1 MIILTVTTLI
11 ASILAKMP
19 STLNT
24 QDILDFIN
32 DVEQQIYTETV
43 KEFTSTYIPLT
54 ANIAQYSFPTDVN
67 LLDIESV
74 FFYRVNF
81 PKLDLRQKDWRGYY
95 KEGDKLTLSPVPV
108 VSDTSYVSGAGEI
121 TFATNTITTTGAD
134 FTGVTVG
141 DTVLISGAT
150 TAGNNKYVTVIT
162 VGAKVLTFPSSTF
175 TAGVDANIITIYV
188 PALEVISKYKPAVKL
203 IANIATD
210 TLALPDSFIDL
221 YRYYCYAQIA
231 ALRENFE
238 ISNNWVASYQNRLR
252 EFRIY
257 YSNNSPR
264 MQSHYNRRW

>member
-1 MIILTVTTLI
+1 MIVTTLI

-19 STLNT
+19 HTLT
-24 QDILDFIN
+24 SQDILDFIN
-32 DVEQQIYTETV
+32 DVESQLYSDTV

-54 ANIAQYSFPTDVN
+54 ANLTQYSFPTGVT
-67 LLDIESV
+67 LLDTEVV
-74 FFYRVNF
+74 FLNGTEL
-81 PKLDLRQKDWRGYY
+81 PKRDLRQKNWRGYY
-95 KEGDKLTLSPVPV
+95 KEGDKLTLSPVPA

-121 TFATNTITTTGAD
+121 TFGTATITTTGAD

-141 DTVLISGAT
+141 DTILISGAT
-150 TAGNNKYVTVIT
+150 TTANNKYAVVIS
-162 VGAKVLTFPSSTF
+162 VAAKVLTFPASTF
-175 TAGVDANIITIYV
+175 TAGADAAVITVYV
-188 PALEVISKYKPAVKL
+188 PALEVISRYKPAVKL

-231 ALRENFE
+231 ALRENFD
-238 ISNNWVASYQNRLR
+238 ISNNWNLSYRNRLN

>member
-1 MIILTVTTLI
+1 LTATALI

-32 DVEQQIYTETV
+32 DVEQQLYTDTI
-43 KEFTSTYIPLT
+43 KEFTSTYIPIVV
-54 ANIAQYSFPTDVN
+54 NQQQYSFPTGVN

-74 FFYRVNF
+74 FLYRVGL
-81 PKLDLRQKDWRGYY
+81 PKRDLRQKDRRGYY
-95 KEGDKLTLSPVPV
+95 REGDKLTLSPVSA
-108 VSDTSYVSGAGEI
+108 VSDTSYVSGAGAI
-121 TFATNTITTTGAD
+121 TFGTNTVTTTGAD
-134 FTGVTVG
+134 FTGAAVG

-150 TAGNNKYVTVIT
+150 TAGNNKYATVIT
-162 VGAKVLTFPSSTF
+162 VAAKVLTFPASTF
-175 TAGVDANIITIYV
+175 TAGLDAAAVTIYV
-188 PALEVISKYKPAVKL
+188 PALEVISRYKPALKL

-210 TLALPDSFIDL
+210 TLALPDAYVDL

-231 ALRENFE
+231 ALRENYDV
-238 ISNNWVASYQNRLR
+238 SNNWLASYRNRLN

-257 YSNNSPR
+257 YNNNSPR